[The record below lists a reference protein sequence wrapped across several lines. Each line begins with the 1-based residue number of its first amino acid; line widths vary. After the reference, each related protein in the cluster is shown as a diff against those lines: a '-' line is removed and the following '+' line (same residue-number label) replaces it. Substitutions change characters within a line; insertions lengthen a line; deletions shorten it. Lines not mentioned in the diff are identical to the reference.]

1 MCGIAGIVGNR
12 VTEIDARLALM
23 SRAILHRGP
32 DDEGQSIWPSNGRVP
47 QSAFAHRRLSI
58 IDLSEAGHQPMST
71 SDGRFSIIYNGEIY
85 NYRVLRRELENQ
97 GVRFASQTDTEVLL
111 QLYALHGA
119 SCLKLLRGMF
129 AFAIRN
135 NETGEIFIA
144 RDHLGIKPLYYYHT
158 DELFIFASELRA
170 VLESELVPRRLSRSG
185 LTAYLQTGSVTGP
198 GTMVEGLRSLQA
210 GHYATIRS
218 TGDEIKF
225 TETSYIADWLTGS
238 PSPDGLDR
246 QSAVEVLR
254 DALKESVR
262 LHLVSDVPLA
272 PFLSGGIDSSAIVAL
287 MRQVSSATPRTF
299 SVVFDEEKFSEA
311 KYARM
316 IAETYKT
323 DHQEIRLSDETLFEM
338 LPAAIAAI
346 DQPTMDG
353 INTYVVSKAVKQ
365 AGITVALSGLGG
377 DELFAGYPTF
387 RRALQMRSLAR
398 VPGSLRKGVS
408 AVGSRVWNRS
418 VQQRK
423 FWQLVQ
429 AGASPSAV
437 CQVSRELLSVSEIE
451 SLLFDGGDYQ
461 GVPGVANGL
470 DARGKIDTINS
481 VSRCELGGYMSN
493 TLLRDTDFMSMA
505 HSLEV
510 RVPFVD
516 AEVVRFVLSLPGD
529 WKLNGG
535 RPKPLLL
542 DALEGLLPPEI
553 VSRPKMGFALPF
565 ENWMRSRMRDEIN
578 ATFEDT
584 RRLGSL
590 GLNPAEVRETWRRF
604 LDAPKTVGW
613 SRPWALYVLSKWCAE
628 NQVTI

>member
-1 MCGIAGIVGNR
+1 MCGIAGIIGNQ
-12 VTEIDARLALM
+12 VTEVEARLARM
-23 SRAILHRGP
+23 SDALVHRGP
-32 DDEGQSIWPSNGRVP
+32 DDEGVAVWPDNGRTP
-47 QSAFAHRRLSI
+47 LTGFAFRRLAI
-58 IDLSEAGHQPMST
+58 IDLSAAGHQPMT
-71 SDGRFSIIYNGEIY
+71 TADGRFSIIYNGEIY
-85 NYRVLRRELENQ
+85 NYRVLRRELETQ

-119 SCLKLLRGMF
+119 ACLKLLRGMF

-135 NETGEIFIA
+135 NETGEVFIA
-144 RDHLGIKPLYYYHT
+144 RDHLGIKPLYYYRT
-158 DELFIFASELRA
+158 EELFIFASEVRA
-170 VLESELVPRRLSRSG
+170 LLESELVPRRISRSG
-185 LTAYLQTGSVTGP
+185 LTAYLGTGSVTGP
-198 GTMVEGLRSLQA
+198 GTMVEGVRSLQP

-218 TGDEIKF
+218 AGEEIKF
-225 TETSYIADWLTGS
+225 AETSYIDDWLTGS
-238 PSPDGLDR
+238 PAPEGLDR

-272 PFLSGGIDSSAIVAL
+272 PFLSGGIDSTAIVAL
-287 MRQVSSATPRTF
+287 MRQVTDATPKTF
-299 SVVFDEEKFSEA
+299 SVVFEEKKFSEA
-311 KYARM
+311 NYAR
-316 IAETYKT
+316 IVADKYKT
-323 DHQEIRLSDETLFEM
+323 DHQEIHLSDENLFDM
-338 LPAAIAAI
+338 LPSAIGAI

-377 DELFAGYPTF
+377 DELFAGYPTY

-398 VPGSLRKGVS
+398 FPGSLRRGVS

-423 FWQLVQ
+423 FWQLVET
-429 AGASPSAV
+429 GASPAAV
-437 CQVSRELLSVSEIE
+437 CQVSRQLLSVQEIE
-451 SLLFDGGDYQ
+451 SLLFDGGDYNSA
-461 GVPGVANGL
+461 PGFANDL
-470 DARGKIDTINS
+470 DARGNIDTINS
-481 VSRCELGGYMSN
+481 VSRCELEGYMTN

-553 VSRPKMGFALPF
+553 INRPKMGFALPF
-565 ENWMRSRMRDEIN
+565 ENWMRSRMRAEIE
-578 ATFEDT
+578 ATFEDAHQ
-584 RRLGSL
+584 LQSL
-590 GLNPAEVRETWRRF
+590 GLDPASVRETWRRF

-613 SRPWALYVLSKWCAE
+613 SRPWALYVLSKWCE
-628 NQVTI
+628 EHQVTI